1 MTRGNQRELARQKN
15 MKKQSDSVKG
25 KRRDDG
31 LSAAARKQSAITPS
45 WNFLCSAYVYLPILS
60 PPKEYTQ
67 TYYAAVL
74 AGWWGS
80 GGGPAAQP
88 VAGGRWQFL
97 HILGTQPQ
105 SH

>member
-1 MTRGNQRELARQKN
+1 MQKATAQRPSRNSSLRTQKLVRRERENQTQKK
-15 MKKQSDSVKG
+15 MLLLRLGISFAQ
-25 KRRDDG
+25 
-31 LSAAARKQSAITPS
+31 LMCT
-45 WNFLCSAYVYLPILS
+45 YLPILS